1 MSRVAFILSDP
12 RSRDEAEKLCRTAQ
26 AGTYAEFMSPD
37 DKRTDAQN
45 RKMWPMLGEIAKQ
58 VEWPK
63 GSGMRL
69 SSEDWKLMFLDAL
82 GYEMRMVPGIHM
94 RGYVN
99 LGRSSSRLKKRE
111 FIDLIEIIYAFGA
124 EHGVRFKEPKE
135 RALMTARELADA

>member
-1 MSRVAFILSDP
+1 MSRVAFILADP
-12 RSRDEAEKLCRTAQ
+12 RARDEAEKLCRTAPT
-26 AGTYAEFMSPD
+26 GTYAEFMSPD

-58 VEWPK
+58 VEWPE
-63 GSGMRL
+63 GSGIRL
-69 SSEDWKLMFLDAL
+69 SAEDWKLMFLDAL
-82 GYEMRMVPGIHM
+82 GYEMRMVPGIHK

-135 RALMTARELADA
+135 RVLMTARELADA